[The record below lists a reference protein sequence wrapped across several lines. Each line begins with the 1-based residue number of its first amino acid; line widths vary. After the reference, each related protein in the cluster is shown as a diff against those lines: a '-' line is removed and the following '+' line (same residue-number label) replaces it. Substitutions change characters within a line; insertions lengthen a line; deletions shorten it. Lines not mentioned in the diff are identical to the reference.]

1 MTGRRGQRQRAT
13 AGLASIAAIVAVLA
27 GCAAP
32 TAPTSSGAVTP
43 SSTATTVP
51 TPTPT
56 PTSTSTGRGE
66 CDADQLSISAQA
78 RPGDSGM
85 GSFFWDLQ
93 LTNTSSGECTVEGYP
108 AVSLIGANSGKPIG
122 AVSENEPGRWF
133 TAAVVPLSP
142 GASAYS
148 LLHLTQAGAY
158 GCTIVPV
165 TELAVTPPHWDAAR
179 RVATPEPID
188 GCDDDST
195 VLVRAGPLAPAR
207 VTF

>member
-1 MTGRRGQRQRAT
+1 MTGRRGQLLQAS
-13 AGLASIAAIVAVLA
+13 AGVASLAAIVAVLA
-27 GCAAP
+27 GCAGP

-43 SSTATTVP
+43 SPAATETTVP

-56 PTSTSTGRGE
+56 STDRGD
-66 CDADQLSISAQA
+66 CDADQLSISVQS
-78 RPGDSGM
+78 RPADSGM
-85 GSFFWDLQ
+85 SSFFWDLQ
-93 LTNTSSGECTVEGYP
+93 LTNTSSAECTVEGYP
-108 AVSLIGANSGKPIG
+108 AVSLIGSNSGEPVG

-133 TAAVVPLSP
+133 TAALVPLPP

-158 GCTIVPV
+158 GCTVVPV
-165 TELAVTPPHWDAAR
+165 TEIAVTPPHWDAAR
-179 RVATPEPID
+179 RVATPGPID